1 VATSVFER
9 IKIVL
14 IVPFIWFA
22 LNSSWAQISCTNA
35 VGRDTTIYSN
45 GLSNDSLFFFCA
57 SDSIKL
63 RYFADPNSMLEWYR
77 FSIPTNNWT
86 LLGNAAS
93 FYNTMQAGGYRVV
106 ERDTAGLF
114 LNESVAW
121 TCRLPAANPVNP
133 SLYMD
138 VNLNN
143 ISPGC
148 GSVTL
153 NWISSFVGLGN
164 ISSYYDKPKT
174 QITETRAFDSTSTIE
189 VCMDIYHAY
198 LNDLQLYLIGPESC
212 GRPIITLVEGIT
224 STDSICPQ
232 VVADPQTLC
241 FSNEVNN
248 PFNYCQFSASP
259 EVYYS
264 SYGWN
269 NVPITWDS
277 LNGCDMN
284 ENDWHVQASDCFGEF
299 IGAIS
304 QASISFTADVNGV
317 ESTAEYVLSSPS
329 AVIINN
335 CESDTTNLPPFNRYL
350 PVAAARGHAEQLQ
363 LSSNPPIP
371 GLSDVIPSSG
381 FNGGSYTIPAS
392 QVTQNTYFYVEIIR
406 PRLNANDC
414 GQPILTFDS
423 SFYDYIEPDTADISG
438 NLFEYCVNGAP
449 DTLESGSGN
458 GFWTGPGMDA
468 DSSSGVF
475 FPNLAGLGN
484 HSIIFRR
491 YTGCKTGDTIVVS
504 VDALNTLNVS
514 APGVICDSLDMFS
527 LAATVGGPNVDQSL
541 GIWSGNALVNDSL
554 GWVNPL
560 EMNDGPNEYVFSYN
574 DGCIQQA
581 SLVVT
586 AEPYVPIE
594 LSLPDSA
601 FCSTAELVPFSSNV
615 SGIWSGPGIS
625 GDGSFNPGQ
634 SQEGNISIVFNPQSV
649 CYSNITVP
657 LTVVNP
663 LPLSLTLDNSIC
675 DTIDAISVIANYP
688 NGTWVGANGV
698 TPQAAVFPVEVD
710 MSGIYPVSYVIQGVC
725 IDSISAIVDV
735 EDFVP
740 LTTSLNDTLLCV
752 VSDTIA
758 LSSNFNGDWMGA
770 SSASDILVPG
780 ELGAGVHEVAFHPFS
795 SCHLPVN
802 YSIDIRDPIA
812 ISLFYDSLICNT
824 QDSLFLSALPSIGSW
839 SSNLNLLQISDG
851 QAAADI
857 NPAYSGSYEFFY
869 DLSDV
874 CQSRDTA
881 SVYVETYSPLN
892 LPFEDT
898 AVCSTSDTL
907 LFESNYSGIWSGPG
921 IINSEGSFFAGATDL
936 SQLEIIFIPSSACH
950 GVALSSVTVVQPPD
964 LEMDIPS
971 VICSNTDSV
980 FPSYNIVG
988 GQWLAGFPVH
998 PESGGIFPP
1007 DVPAGY
1013 YELSYT
1019 LSGVCTVVAVDTFEL
1034 IEYLP
1039 VVAEGVPHQLCAS
1052 LDSVFLYTNQLGQW
1066 TGEGFI
1072 SDSGWYS
1079 PVLLD
1084 TGNYV
1089 FSFNPTSPC
1098 VSDTTFEVD
1107 LVPFTEVTINLP
1119 ASVCLTD
1126 EPFELLAS
1134 PSTGT
1139 WSGPGVDNVT
1149 GIFHPSAAGAS
1160 EFSIAYSL
1168 DDVCNTLVGHSI
1180 IVVDTVSLALTSQE
1194 EILCPGEQALITS
1207 NLDNLTFVSSHTS
1220 LIGNDV
1226 YFVSDGLA
1234 AGAYS
1239 IIAEY
1244 AGVCYSTDEIF
1255 IQVFDTT
1262 LNILPIGPLCMDAG
1276 AIELHSNINSGSWSG
1291 PGVLGYIFHPEM
1303 AGVGS
1308 HMVHLQ
1314 VDSVCS
1320 YSDSVMIQVESYPQV
1335 IHSLPAAWC
1344 DNAGAIDLQI
1354 LPVGGVWSVSV
1365 PQNGAINPENLSGE
1379 IIDINYVLDT
1389 VCDVNFEWQITIEAS
1404 PQIAVSSDTI
1414 ICPGAAA
1421 SLSASG
1427 ADDYSWS
1434 PSDFLSNP
1442 SSENPGASPLVA
1454 TSYEVIGA
1462 NAVNC
1467 FDTSQVFVDLFPQ
1480 PMVEIIAEDSA
1491 CFGEAIQLNATG
1503 GSTYEWIGEGI
1514 SEYNISNP
1522 VLLSEQSQEIFVTG
1536 TDINGCSASDSIDI
1550 TIIHPVASV
1559 TPASISGVSPFEV
1572 TFINQSEADTF
1583 HWDFGNGEVYYSENS
1598 NDNPT
1603 IIFEGETNYTVM
1615 LVGTTAFCKDTSF
1628 AQVEV
1633 IYDSKILLFPNIV
1646 TNNGDGKNDMFRL
1659 LTQNIS
1665 ELDLVI
1671 RNRWGD
1677 FIASIET
1684 PDGYWSARESNDGT
1698 YYYTY
1703 TAVGMDGRTFSGNG
1717 YFTVLSDD

>member
-1 VATSVFER
+1 MATSVFER

-22 LNSSWAQISCTNA
+22 LNSSWAQISCINA

-106 ERDTAGLF
+106 ERDTAGVF

-232 VVADPQTLC
+232 VVADPQTVC

-277 LNGCDMN
+277 LNGCNMN

-350 PVAAARGHAEQLQ
+350 PVAAARGHAERLQ

-392 QVTQNTYFYVEIIR
+392 QVTQNTYFYARIIR
-406 PRLNANDC
+406 PRLSANVC
-414 GQPILTFDS
+414 GQPVLTMDS
-423 SFYDYIEPDTADISG
+423 TFYDYIEPDTANITG
-438 NLFEYCVNGAP
+438 NLLEYCVNGAP
-449 DTLESGSGN
+449 DTLVSGSGN

-468 DSSSGVF
+468 DSASGIF
-475 FPNLAGLGN
+475 FPDVAGVGN

-514 APGVICDSLDMFS
+514 APGVICDSLDMLT

-601 FCSTAELVPFSSNV
+601 FCSTEELVPFSSNV

-770 SSASDILVPG
+770 SSTSDILVPG
-780 ELGAGVHEVAFHPFS
+780 ELGAGVHEVAFHPIS
-795 SCHLPVN
+795 SCHLPVS

-824 QDSLFLSALPSIGSW
+824 QDSLFLSALPSMGSW
-839 SSNLNLLQISDG
+839 SSNLSVLQISEG
-851 QAAADI
+851 QAAI
-857 NPAYSGSYEFFY
+857 EITPAYSGVYEFIY
-869 DLSDV
+869 GLPDV
-874 CQSRDTA
+874 CQSSVTA
-881 SVYVETYSPLN
+881 SVYIESYSPLY

-898 AVCSTSDTL
+898 AICSNSDTL
-907 LFESNYSGIWSGPG
+907 LFESNYFGVWSGPG
-921 IINSEGSFFAGATDL
+921 IVNDNGLFFAGATTL
-936 SQLEIIFIPSSACH
+936 SQFDVGFTPASACH
-950 GVALSSVTVVQPPD
+950 GNATSSVTLVEPPI
-964 LEMDIPS
+964 LEMDIQS

-980 FPSYNIVG
+980 FPSVNIG
-988 GQWLAGFPVH
+988 GGLWSAAFDIDPVN
-998 PESGGIFPP
+998 GGLFPP
-1007 DVPAGY
+1007 EVPQGQ
-1013 YELSYT
+1013 YELAYS
-1019 LSGVCTVVAVDTFEL
+1019 LGDVCATVARDTFDL
-1034 IEYLP
+1034 IAFIPL
-1039 VVAEGVPHQLCAS
+1039 VAEGVPLQLCAL
-1052 LDSVFLYTNQLGQW
+1052 LDSVYLYTNQSGQW
-1066 TGEGFI
+1066 SGEGII

-1084 TGNYV
+1084 TGNHVIAFY
-1089 FSFNPTSPC
+1089 PTSPC
-1098 VSDTTFEVD
+1098 VSDTTFALD
-1107 LVPFTEVTINLP
+1107 LVPFTEVIMDLP
-1119 ASVCLTD
+1119 ASVCITD

-1134 PSTGT
+1134 PTSGT
-1139 WSGPGVDNVT
+1139 WAGPGVDNVT
-1149 GIFHPSAAGAS
+1149 NTFNPSSAGVS
-1160 EFSIAYSL
+1160 EISIEYSM
-1168 DDVCNTLVGHSI
+1168 DDVCNTLVNHSI
-1180 IVVDTVSLALTSQE
+1180 VVVDTVSLALSAQNA
-1194 EILCPGEQALITS
+1194 ILCPGEQAFIS
-1207 NLDNLTFVSSHTS
+1207 ANLGSLNFVSNNTI

-1226 YFVSDGLA
+1226 YFDSENLA
-1234 AGAYS
+1234 AGEYAVQ
-1239 IIAEY
+1239 AEY
-1244 AGVCYSTDEIF
+1244 TGVCFSSDEIVL
-1255 IQVFDTT
+1255 QVFDTL
-1262 LNILPIGPLCMDAG
+1262 LNIVPTVPLCVDGG
-1276 AIELHSNINSGSWSG
+1276 AIELEANVSSGSWSG
-1291 PGVLGYIFHPEM
+1291 SGVMGDMFYPEI
-1303 AGVGS
+1303 AGVGT
-1308 HMVHLQ
+1308 HVVRIE
-1314 VDSVCS
+1314 VDSICS
-1320 YSDSVMIQVESYPQV
+1320 FSDSIMIAVQSYPQV
-1335 IHSLPAAWC
+1335 VHSLPAEWC
-1344 DNAGAIDLQI
+1344 DNAGAIYLEI
-1354 LPVGGVWSVSV
+1354 NPGGGIWTVSV
-1365 PQNGAINPENLSGE
+1365 PQNGSINPENLAGQS
-1379 IIDINYVLDT
+1379 IDIHYFLDT
-1389 VCDVNFEWQITIEAS
+1389 ICDVIFDWE
-1404 PQIAVSSDTI
+1404 IAVNSAPDISVSADTA
-1414 ICPGAAA
+1414 ICPATAA
-1421 SLSASG
+1421 SLWASG
-1427 ADDYSWS
+1427 ADNYSWS
-1434 PSDFLSNP
+1434 PADFLSNP
-1442 SSENPGASPLVA
+1442 SSSNPSASPLVA
-1454 TSYEVIGA
+1454 TSFEVIGA
-1462 NAVNC
+1462 NASNC

-1480 PMVEIIAEDSA
+1480 PLVELNASDSA
-1491 CFGEAIQLNATG
+1491 CYGDIVQLG
-1503 GSTYEWIGEGI
+1503 GLGGI
-1514 SEYNISNP
+1514 SY
-1522 VLLSEQSQEIFVTG
+1522 
-1536 TDINGCSASDSIDI
+1536 
-1550 TIIHPVASV
+1550 
-1559 TPASISGVSPFEV
+1559 
-1572 TFINQSEADTF
+1572 
-1583 HWDFGNGEVYYSENS
+1583 
-1598 NDNPT
+1598 
-1603 IIFEGETNYTVM
+1603 
-1615 LVGTTAFCKDTSF
+1615 
-1628 AQVEV
+1628 
-1633 IYDSKILLFPNIV
+1633 
-1646 TNNGDGKNDMFRL
+1646 
-1659 LTQNIS
+1659 
-1665 ELDLVI
+1665 
-1671 RNRWGD
+1671 
-1677 FIASIET
+1677 
-1684 PDGYWSARESNDGT
+1684 
-1698 YYYTY
+1698 
-1703 TAVGMDGRTFSGNG
+1703 
-1717 YFTVLSDD
+1717 